1 MLKLK
6 YKYIYIYIMT
16 SANEKLKIIESNM
29 LLSDGK
35 GWTKLSK
42 TEKLVKFSEF
52 AITYC
57 EEQNIEEKKEELER
71 FLKKKLDQKRL
82 VSVKELDYNTQEGII
97 ISIYGLE
104 IIDNKFVLL
113 RAEKRSSTLKSLAP
127 KKKQTVKI
135 KLNGNKKK

>member
-1 MLKLK
+1 
-6 YKYIYIYIMT
+6 MT

>member
-1 MLKLK
+1 
-6 YKYIYIYIMT
+6 MT

-42 TEKLVKFSEF
+42 TEKIVKFNEF
-52 AITYC
+52 ATTYC
-57 EEQNIEEKKEELER
+57 KERAMEEKTEELEK

-82 VSVKELDYNTQEGII
+82 ISVKELEYNADECII
-97 ISIYGLE
+97 NSIYGLE
-104 IIDNKFVLL
+104 YVDEKFILL
-113 RAEKRSSTLKSLAP
+113 RAEKRNSTLKSLAP

-135 KLNGNKKK
+135 KLNSNKKK

>member
-1 MLKLK
+1 
-6 YKYIYIYIMT
+6 MT

-42 TEKLVKFSEF
+42 TEKLVKFNEF

-57 EEQNIEEKKEELER
+57 EEHSISEKREDLEK

-82 VSVKELDYNTQEGII
+82 ISVKELDYNAEEGII
-97 ISIYGLE
+97 NSIYGLE
-104 IIDNKFVLL
+104 FVENKFILL

-135 KLNGNKKK
+135 KLNSNKKK

>member
-1 MLKLK
+1 
-6 YKYIYIYIMT
+6 MT
-16 SANEKLKIIESNM
+16 SANDKLKIIESNM

-42 TEKLVKFSEF
+42 TEKLLKFNEF
-52 AITYC
+52 AMTYC
-57 EEQNIEEKKEELER
+57 KEHSIDEKAEELEK

-82 VSVKELDYNTQEGII
+82 ISVKELDYNAEEGVINT
-97 ISIYGLE
+97 IYGLE
-104 IIDNKFVLL
+104 LVDNKFILL

>member
-1 MLKLK
+1 
-6 YKYIYIYIMT
+6 MT

-42 TEKLVKFSEF
+42 TEKLVKFNEF

-57 EEQNIEEKKEELER
+57 KERAMEGKTDELEK

-82 VSVKELDYNTQEGII
+82 ISVKELEYNADEGVIK
-97 ISIYGLE
+97 SIYGLE
-104 IIDNKFVLL
+104 YVDEKFILL

>member
-1 MLKLK
+1 
-6 YKYIYIYIMT
+6 MT

-42 TEKLVKFSEF
+42 TEKLVKFNEF

-57 EEQNIEEKKEELER
+57 KERAMEEKTEELEK

-82 VSVKELDYNTQEGII
+82 ISVKELEYNADEGII
-97 ISIYGLE
+97 KSIYGLE
-104 IIDNKFVLL
+104 YVDEKFILL

>member
-1 MLKLK
+1 
-6 YKYIYIYIMT
+6 MT

-42 TEKLVKFSEF
+42 TEKLVKFNEF

-57 EEQNIEEKKEELER
+57 QENSISEKTEDLEK

-82 VSVKELDYNTQEGII
+82 VSVKELDYNAEEGVIHN
-97 ISIYGLE
+97 IYGLE
-104 IIDNKFVLL
+104 YVDEKFILL

-135 KLNGNKKK
+135 KLNGNKRK

>member
-1 MLKLK
+1 
-6 YKYIYIYIMT
+6 MT

-57 EEQNIEEKKEELER
+57 EEHNIEEKKEELER

>member
-1 MLKLK
+1 
-6 YKYIYIYIMT
+6 MT
-16 SANEKLKIIESNM
+16 SANDKLKIIESNM

-42 TEKLVKFSEF
+42 TEKLLKFNEF
-52 AITYC
+52 AMTYC
-57 EEQNIEEKKEELER
+57 KEHSIDEKAEELEK

-82 VSVKELDYNTQEGII
+82 ISVKELDYNAEEGVIHT
-97 ISIYGLE
+97 IYGLE
-104 IIDNKFVLL
+104 LVDNKFLLL

>member
-1 MLKLK
+1 
-6 YKYIYIYIMT
+6 MT
-16 SANEKLKIIESNM
+16 SANDKLKIIESNM

-42 TEKLVKFSEF
+42 TEKLLKFNEF
-52 AITYC
+52 AMTYC
-57 EEQNIEEKKEELER
+57 KEQSIDEKAEELEK

-82 VSVKELDYNTQEGII
+82 ISVKELNYNADEGVIN
-97 ISIYGLE
+97 SIYGLE
-104 IIDNKFVLL
+104 FVDNKFLLL

>member
-1 MLKLK
+1 
-6 YKYIYIYIMT
+6 MT
-16 SANEKLKIIESNM
+16 SANDKLKIIESNM

-35 GWTKLSK
+35 VDKLSK
-42 TEKLVKFSEF
+42 TEKLMKFNEF
-52 AITYC
+52 AMTYC
-57 EEQNIEEKKEELER
+57 KEHSIDEKIEELEK

-82 VSVKELDYNTQEGII
+82 ISVKELDYNAEEGVIHT
-97 ISIYGLE
+97 IYGLE
-104 IIDNKFVLL
+104 LVDNKFLLL

>member
-1 MLKLK
+1 
-6 YKYIYIYIMT
+6 MT
-16 SANEKLKIIESNM
+16 GANEKLKIIESNM

-42 TEKLVKFSEF
+42 TEKLVKFNEF

-57 EEQNIEEKKEELER
+57 KERTLEGKTEELEK

-82 VSVKELDYNTQEGII
+82 ISVKELDYNADEGVIK
-97 ISIYGLE
+97 SIYGLE
-104 IIDNKFVLL
+104 YVDEKFILL

>member
-1 MLKLK
+1 
-6 YKYIYIYIMT
+6 MT

-42 TEKLVKFSEF
+42 TEKLVKFNEF

-57 EEQNIEEKKEELER
+57 KERTLEGKTEELEK

-82 VSVKELDYNTQEGII
+82 ISVKELDYNADEGVIK
-97 ISIYGLE
+97 SIYGLE
-104 IIDNKFVLL
+104 YVDEKFILL

>member
-1 MLKLK
+1 
-6 YKYIYIYIMT
+6 MT
-16 SANEKLKIIESNM
+16 TANDKLKIIESNM

-42 TEKLVKFSEF
+42 TEKLLKFNEF
-52 AITYC
+52 AMTYC
-57 EEQNIEEKKEELER
+57 KEHSIDEKAEELEK

-82 VSVKELDYNTQEGII
+82 ISVKELDYNAEEGVINT
-97 ISIYGLE
+97 IYGLE
-104 IIDNKFVLL
+104 LVDNKFLLL

>member
-1 MLKLK
+1 
-6 YKYIYIYIMT
+6 MT

-42 TEKLVKFSEF
+42 TEKLVKFNEF

-57 EEQNIEEKKEELER
+57 KERTLEGKTEELEK

-82 VSVKELDYNTQEGII
+82 ISVKELDYNVDDGVIK
-97 ISIYGLE
+97 SIYGLE
-104 IIDNKFVLL
+104 YVDEKFILL

>member
-1 MLKLK
+1 
-6 YKYIYIYIMT
+6 MT

-42 TEKLVKFSEF
+42 TEKLLKFNEF
-52 AITYC
+52 AMTYC
-57 EEQNIEEKKEELER
+57 KEHSINEKVEELEK

-82 VSVKELDYNTQEGII
+82 ISVKELDYNAQEGVINT
-97 ISIYGLE
+97 IYGLE
-104 IIDNKFVLL
+104 LVDNKFLLL

-127 KKKQTVKI
+127 KKKKTVKI

>member
-1 MLKLK
+1 
-6 YKYIYIYIMT
+6 MT
-16 SANEKLKIIESNM
+16 SANEKLKIIETNM

-42 TEKLVKFSEF
+42 TEKIAKFNDF

-57 EEQNIEEKKEELER
+57 KEQTIEGKTEELQK

-82 VSVKELDYNTQEGII
+82 ISVKELDYNTEEGII
-97 ISIYGLE
+97 NSVYGLE
-104 IIDNKFVLL
+104 YVDEKFILL

-135 KLNGNKKK
+135 KLNNNKKK

>member
-1 MLKLK
+1 
-6 YKYIYIYIMT
+6 MT

-42 TEKLVKFSEF
+42 TEKIVKFNEF

-57 EEQNIEEKKEELER
+57 KERGMEGKTEELEK

-82 VSVKELDYNTQEGII
+82 ISVKELEYNVDEGII
-97 ISIYGLE
+97 KSIYGLE
-104 IIDNKFVLL
+104 YVDEKFILL

-135 KLNGNKKK
+135 KLNNNKKK